1 MILSDISYH
10 LTPKKRNGQKQS
22 EFEVWE
28 GYFHTIV
35 YLVTSYLGLRVQT
48 EITKHQGRLDLI
60 AETRE
65 NIYLME
71 FKLNEPA
78 ETALAQIKSRKY
90 ISSYQ
95 NSPKKIFLVGIGF
108 PKEEWNVDSWEVEV
122 WKK

>member
-1 MILSDISYH
+1 M
-10 LTPKKRNGQKQS
+10 
-22 EFEVWE
+22 
-28 GYFHTIV
+28 
-35 YLVTSYLGLRVQT
+35 GLRVQT